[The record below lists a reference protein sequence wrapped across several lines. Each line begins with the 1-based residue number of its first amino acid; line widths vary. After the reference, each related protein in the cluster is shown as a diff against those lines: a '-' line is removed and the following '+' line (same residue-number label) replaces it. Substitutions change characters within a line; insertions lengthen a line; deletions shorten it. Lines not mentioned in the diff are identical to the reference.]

1 MTAAEST
8 SVSHPVTDAEA
19 KLGAEVAASIVTNVE
34 RFIQGK
40 REVIELALTCLIAE
54 GHLLLEDVPGVGKTS
69 LARSLSISLGM
80 SWHRIQ
86 FTPDL
91 LPSDVTGVS
100 VYHQGSSRFE
110 FHPGPVFANIVLA
123 DEINRASPRTQSS
136 LLEVMEERTVT
147 VDGVTHPVPQPFV
160 VMATSNPIEMG
171 GTFPLPE
178 AQLDRF
184 LMSISVGYPSPKAE
198 MAVLANLQHGMK
210 IDSLAPVA
218 SPAIMTDLIAQS
230 QRVHVEP
237 AVLDYIV
244 RLTGQTRDMRGILL
258 GASPRGSVGLLRAA
272 QASATLAGRSYVSPA
287 DVQRLAVP
295 VLAHRILLAD
305 ADATAAARGDAISV
319 VVEQVPVT
327 L

>member
-1 MTAAEST
+1 MSLSSASSPPVVSEADAAR
-8 SVSHPVTDAEA
+8 A
-19 KLGAEVAASIVTNVE
+19 AEVAASIVTNVE

-69 LARSLSISLGM
+69 LARSLAVSLGM

-100 VYHQGSSRFE
+100 VFHQGSSRFE

-123 DEINRASPRTQSS
+123 DEINRASPRTQSA

-147 VDGVTHPVPQPFV
+147 VDGVTHEVPRPFV

-184 LMSISVGYPSPKAE
+184 LMAISVGYPDPAAE
-198 MAVLANLQHGMK
+198 VAVLANLQHGVR

-218 SPAIMTDLIAQS
+218 SPQVMTDLIEQS
-230 QRVHVEP
+230 RRTHVEP

-244 RLTGQTRDMRGILL
+244 RLTSSTRTARGILL

-272 QASATLAGRSYVSPA
+272 QASATIAGRTYVSPA
-287 DVQRLAVP
+287 DVQRLSVP
-295 VLAHRILLAD
+295 VLAHRILLTD
-305 ADATAAARGDAISV
+305 ADAPASARADAIRAVVDHVSV
-319 VVEQVPVT
+319 SP
-327 L
+327 